1 MINWKKKYLRK
12 FCYASGPTLKKR
24 LFFISIF
31 FASFQLNAGSLFD
44 KFKEGDLIFQETFSE
59 QGKAIKI
66 ATKSRYTHVGI
77 VFQYKEKLKV
87 LEAVEPV
94 KITEI
99 HNFIS
104 RGKNKHFVIKRL
116 INAET
121 ILTDEKLKLMKSVG
135 DKYIGK
141 HYDIYFNWSDE
152 KLYCTELV
160 WKIFKRALDIE
171 LTEDKSLKDFD
182 LSNPTVKYLMKKRYG
197 KKIPLNDFVVSPA
210 DMFSSKKLETIMEVN

>member
-1 MINWKKKYLRK
+1 MKHYLK
-12 FCYASGPTLKKR
+12 IS
-24 LFFISIF
+24 FFIPIF
-31 FASFQLNAGSLFD
+31 LVSLRLNGGSFID
-44 KFKEGDLIFQETFSE
+44 KLKEGDLIFQETFSE

-77 VFQYKEKLKV
+77 IFKYKEKLKV

-116 INAET
+116 TNSET
-121 ILTDEKLKLMKSVG
+121 ILTDEKLKFMKSVG

-152 KLYCTELV
+152 KIYCTELA
-160 WKIFKRALDIE
+160 WKIFKKALDIE
-171 LTEDKSLKDFD
+171 LTEDKRLKDFD
-182 LSNPTVKYLMKKRYG
+182 LSNSTVKYLMKKRYG
-197 KKIPLNDFVVSPA
+197 ENIPLNDFVVSPA
-210 DMFSSKKLETIMEVN
+210 DMFLSKKLETIMEVN